1 MTTDKR
7 KAQLREAQKN
17 LRDNRAED
25 GWKRLWIH
33 PSILDRV
40 KKLIEELES
49 YKG

>member
-1 MTTDKR
+1 MTTEKR

-17 LRDNRAED
+17 LRDNRVKG
-25 GWKRLWIH
+25 GWKLLWIH